1 MPTLTIRKG
10 HRLFTHPFDA
20 PALLADL
27 LEQAGLPIGKP
38 CGGRGVC
45 CKCAVL
51 LEGDVSAPDA
61 SELRFGTRLACRAQ
75 VLGDACVILPQ
86 EQPMEQIEA
95 GQALALHPV
104 YPMPGKLGAA
114 IDIGTTTLAMRLYD
128 LHSGE
133 CVATATML
141 NPQVT
146 VAADVIGRIDAAMH
160 GGLEKLRI
168 SIENALNAML
178 LNACSQANCMEQD
191 VASLVITGNTT
202 MLYLLTGRDPS
213 SLSHA
218 PFQADLLFDGEYEL
232 LGRTAYLPPCL
243 HAFVGADTASAMLA
257 SGMLESDKT
266 ALLCDIGTNGEIA
279 LWHQGKLSVASTAAG
294 PAFEGAG
301 ISCGC
306 ASIPGAIDQVH
317 VENHCLCV
325 HTIGDT
331 APAGLCGS
339 GLLDAV
345 AALLEI
351 GFVDETG
358 AMEDNC
364 YPLANGVSLL
374 QKDIRAVQLAKA
386 AIAAGVAAL
395 LQAAGCHESD
405 VDSVFLAG
413 GFGSHLNIKNAA
425 TIGLISFG
433 LANRVKVIG
442 NAALDGAAML
452 LMDTSQRRKLCNLAS
467 QAKHIRLD
475 GNAFF
480 SERYVDE
487 MFFPESNYID
497 E

>member
-1 MPTLTIRKG
+1 MSTLTIRKG
-10 HRLFTHPFDA
+10 HQFFTHSFHA

-27 LEQAGLPIGKP
+27 LDQAGLPIGKP
-38 CGGRGVC
+38 CGGRGMC
-45 CKCAVL
+45 GKCAVV
-51 LEGDVSAPDA
+51 LEGEVSAADA
-61 SELRFGTRLACRAQ
+61 SELRCGTRLACRAQ

-95 GQALALHPV
+95 GQDRTLYPV
-104 YPMPGKLGAA
+104 HPMPGKLGAA

-160 GGLEKLRI
+160 GGQEKLRLLV
-168 SIENALNAML
+168 ETALHTML
-178 LNACSQANCMEQD
+178 LNACANANYTAEE
-191 VASLVITGNTT
+191 VGSFVITGNTT

-218 PFQADLLFDGEYEL
+218 PFQADWLFDSECEL

-243 HAFVGADTASAMLA
+243 HAFVGADTACAMLA
-257 SGMLESDKT
+257 SGMPEGEKT

-306 ASIPGAIDQVH
+306 ASIPGAIDRVR
-317 VENHCLCV
+317 VENHSLCV
-325 HTIGDT
+325 HTIGE
-331 APAGLCGS
+331 AVPAGLCGS

-358 AMEDNC
+358 AMEENC
-364 YPLANGVSLL
+364 YPLAKGVSLM

-386 AIAAGVAAL
+386 AMAAGVAAL

-425 TIGLISFG
+425 AIGLISFG
-433 LANRVKVIG
+433 LAKCVKVIG

-452 LMDTSQRRKLCNLAS
+452 LMDTSLRHKLRYLTK
-467 QAKHIRLD
+467 QATHIRLD
-475 GNAFF
+475 GNPFF

-487 MFFPESNYID
+487 MFFPEINCID
-497 E
+497 A